1 MEVKQLQFSYNN
13 GSSFIDG
20 LNTLI
25 PKGKITTIIGPNGS
39 GKSTLLQLLTKNL
52 HPDGGQI
59 IIEGQNMQRIKQKE
73 LAKQLG
79 VVHQHNIAPE
89 DMTVERLVYYGR
101 LPYKKAFQSEAEIDE
116 EIVDWAIAT
125 VGLTSCKHMP
135 LNNLS
140 GGQQQRAWI
149 ALALAQKTPYIFLD
163 EPTSALDI
171 FFQYDI
177 LQTVRKLKQMDG
189 LTIVMVLHDMNQ
201 ALQFSDHVIAM
212 KAGKIVAQ
220 GDPQAMM
227 TEQLI
232 KEVYGI
238 DVIIR
243 EEVKV
248 GKYIIP
254 LHVD

>member
-1 MEVKQLQFSYNN
+1 MEVKQLSFAYDPKY
-13 GSSFIDG
+13 SFIEKI
-20 LNTLI
+20 NTLI

-52 HPDGGQI
+52 RASAGDIVIDGKNI
-59 IIEGQNMQRIKQKE
+59 SEMRQKE
-73 LAKQLG
+73 LAKLIG

-89 DMTVERLVYYGR
+89 DMTVEKLVYYGR
-101 LPYKKAFQSEAEIDE
+101 LPYKKPFTPQSDQDE
-116 EIVDWAIAT
+116 EIVSWAIDS
-125 VGLTSCKHMP
+125 VGLEKHRHA
-135 LNNLS
+135 LLHTLS

-177 LQTVRKLKQMDG
+177 LHVVKRLKEEQG

-201 ALQFSDHVIAM
+201 AMQFSDYLIAM
-212 KAGKIVAQ
+212 KDGEIIEQ
-220 GDPQAMM
+220 GDPKTMM

-238 DVIIR
+238 DVLIR
-243 EEVKV
+243 DEAAV

-254 LHVD
+254 LHVR